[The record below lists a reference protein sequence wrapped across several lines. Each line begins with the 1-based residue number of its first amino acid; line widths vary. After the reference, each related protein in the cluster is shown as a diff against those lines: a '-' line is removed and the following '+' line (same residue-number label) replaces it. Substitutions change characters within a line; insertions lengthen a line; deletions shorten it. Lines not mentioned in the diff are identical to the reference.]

1 MVQARMTTAGQ
12 SRLCNCTDHRTDELL
27 TGELGGAGAGG
38 GVTWPHVPLAGPWRV
53 RLGSNTPS
61 PLSHIH
67 RNPLSD
73 QGVGAVGPLR
83 GCDPA
88 APHLTGCAL
97 VPVDQWPE
105 QEPARTWTVSGGQ
118 ERWADREFPPYQQV
132 TSHPLN
138 SVLQLWG
145 VCGRRPSVW
154 EPALSADR

>member
-1 MVQARMTTAGQ
+1 MAQGRMPAGGG
-12 SRLCNCTDHRTDELL
+12 LCNCTDQLPPRDELL
-27 TGELGGAGAGG
+27 PGELGGAGAGG
-38 GVTWPHVPLAGPWRV
+38 GVTWPSVPLAGPWRV

-61 PLSHIH
+61 PLSHTH
-67 RNPLSD
+67 RNPLCD
-73 QGVGAVGPLR
+73 QGLGAVGPLR

-105 QEPARTWTVSGGQ
+105 QGPSGTWAVSRGQ
-118 ERWADREFPPYQQV
+118 ERWADGEFPPYQQV
-132 TSHPLN
+132 ISHPLN

-145 VCGRRPSVW
+145 VCGRRPSIW